1 MNIIINNKEE
11 MSSPTNSIF
20 IKIPE
25 PCFFH
30 NTGGCY
36 FSDGT
41 PKSSKDCNFL
51 HISVDYPV
59 EKPQHLKIPCIY
71 YHLQK
76 NCTNEYCKYGH
87 SELSENRW
95 KRTFDCEYPGQYYAL
110 KCKWIR
116 HQNNPNSNETNI
128 TSSSKIISKEPLTED
143 KIEKILRNSS
153 IGDYFKKD
161 IYTA

>member
-11 MSSPTNSIF
+11 MSSPVNSIF

-95 KRTFDCEYPGQYYAL
+95 KRTFESEYPGQYYAL
-110 KCKWIR
+110 KCKWSKNR
-116 HQNNPNSNETNI
+116 NTTEEV
-128 TSSSKIISKEPLTED
+128 SKIVSKDSLTQD
-143 KIEKILRNSS
+143 KIEKILKNSS
-153 IGDYFKKD
+153 VGEYFKKD